1 MRRTLGSLD
10 AILLFVLVTARARID
25 TLADLVL
32 PNRLQ
37 DFTRAP
43 ILGTLLPTRSQ
54 ELLKD
59 WLTDPLGLLL
69 LTAAFGTLSAYL
81 LVDAAGERLSAA
93 ARYRLKLALIWVIIL
108 VLVVAPS
115 LKLVLLRRVG
125 GPASYTHDGGVI
137 QTEETIKLFLAG
149 RNPYSEDYIN
159 TPLAEWGLDFR
170 SAVYH
175 YPYLPWTFVFST
187 PFYLLSNALIG
198 WYDQRFVYLL
208 LFILTLA
215 LAPGLARGPAARLG
229 LVMVLGLNPIM
240 GSDVIFGQNDSFV
253 VFWVVLAFWLRERKH
268 LTASAFAFGLACA
281 SKPTAWFLAPFY
293 ALLLV
298 RGEPLN
304 RIGTWLRR
312 GWPALAAWAAL
323 VIPYAAWN
331 LDALVDDVWRWSAGT
346 AAVPYQIRGWGFSN
360 LVLAWGWVQ
369 SRLDYWPFW
378 ILEVLVCVPLL
389 IFLLRQQWRNNTMAT
404 AAWAYA
410 LLLFVFFYLSRFLNE
425 NYLGYLLAFLAL
437 GYFTGEVG
445 SDERGGPTNS

>member
-1 MRRTLGSLD
+1 MRRALGSLD
-10 AILLFVLVTARARID
+10 AMLLFVLVIARARID

-32 PNRLQ
+32 PTRLQ

-43 ILGTLLPTRSQ
+43 IVGTLLPPRSQ

-69 LTAAFGTLSAYL
+69 LTIVFGALAAYL
-81 LVDAAGERLSAA
+81 LVDAVGEKLSAA
-93 ARYRLKLALIWVIIL
+93 ARYRVKLALVWAIIL
-108 VLVVAPS
+108 ALVVAPS

-149 RNPYSEDYIN
+149 KNPYYEDYVN
-159 TPLAEWGLDFR
+159 TPLAEWGLDLR

-187 PFYLLSNALIG
+187 PFQVLSNALIG

-208 LFILTLA
+208 LFVLMLA
-215 LAPGLARGPAARLG
+215 LAPGLARGPTARLG
-229 LVMVLGLNPIM
+229 LVMTLGLNPIM

-253 VFWVVLAFWLRERKH
+253 VFWIILALWLLERH
-268 LTASAFAFGLACA
+268 HPRASALAFGLACA

-293 ALLLV
+293 ALLLL
-298 RGEPLN
+298 RGEPLR
-304 RIGTWLRR
+304 RISAWWRC
-312 GWPALAAWAAL
+312 GWPALAAWATL
-323 VIPYAAWN
+323 ILPYAIWN
-331 LDALVDDVWRWSAGT
+331 LDALLDDVWRWSAGT

-378 ILEVLVCVPLL
+378 LPQVLVCLPLL
-389 IFLLRQQWRNNTMAT
+389 VFLLRQQRRNNTLAT
-404 AAWAYA
+404 ASWAYA
-410 LLLFVFFYLSRFLNE
+410 LLLFAFFYLSRFLNE
-425 NYLGYLLAFLAL
+425 NYLGYLLAFLAM
-437 GYFTGEVG
+437 GYFAGETG
-445 SDERGGPTNS
+445 DEGRQTQKYS